1 VRWQLRRN
9 KETGVGKVNRRA
21 INNKDCRPIVGEMTN
36 RAFVTLMSVCLS
48 SICFGQTALK
58 YYGVEDI
65 DPSQYSF
72 LKNTLKGNMAI
83 AELSSDTITWKNAL
97 SEAEKNNLQLI
108 IWSEGHGH
116 QYTPWAWNIVN
127 GTWDISEG
135 LTILKYAEKYVT
147 SGGKSLLALLMSHE
161 PFYNDGHP
169 FSAAQMKSLYSTLK
183 SVAPHVTLFVYMND
197 MAYYNKR
204 LGTSIEDGIMDIAG
218 IYKHWFGT
226 QEGTMTDALNEIDDD
241 YAIIQQKGL
250 HLKLIFALQ
259 TFGTD
264 GVAYRMPSAA
274 EMQSWGQTVL
284 ERKKLDGVIWYPWD
298 RSSTDYSSWLSKDR
312 YDSSGA
318 DRWSVVTRL
327 SSYLTPTG
335 IKESEMVPSQFS
347 LSQNFP
353 NPFNPSTNFE
363 FRIANFGWATLKVF
377 DVLGRE
383 VATLVNEVRPAG
395 VYTIRWDASSI
406 PSGVYF
412 YRIQVG
418 SFAETRKMVLA
429 K

>member
-1 VRWQLRRN
+1 MKKR
-9 KETGVGKVNRRA
+9 
-21 INNKDCRPIVGEMTN
+21 IVL
-36 RAFVTLMSVCLS
+36 TLISMSLMNVCF
-48 SICFGQTALK
+48 CQTVLK

-65 DPSQYSF
+65 DPGQYSF

-147 SGGKSLLALLMSHE
+147 SGGKALLALLMSHE

-169 FSAAQMKSLYSTLK
+169 FNAAQMKSLYSALK
-183 SVAPHVTLFVYMND
+183 AVAPHVTLFVYMND
-197 MAYYNKR
+197 MAYYDKR
-204 LGTSIEDGIMDIAG
+204 PGTTIEDGFMDIAG

-241 YAIIQQKGL
+241 YALIKQKGL
-250 HLKLIFALQ
+250 HLQLIFALQ
-259 TFGTD
+259 TFATD
-264 GVAYRMPSAA
+264 GIAYRMPSAA
-274 EMQSWGQTVL
+274 EMQNWGQMVL

-298 RSSTDYSSWLSKDR
+298 RSSTDYTSWLSKDR
-312 YDSSGA
+312 YDIAGA

-327 SSYLTPTG
+327 SSYLSTTGAETRDMQPT
-335 IKESEMVPSQFS
+335 QFS
-347 LSQNFP
+347 LFQNYP
-353 NPFNPSTNFE
+353 NPFNPATTIQFSVPREGFY
-363 FRIANFGWATLKVF
+363 TLKVF

-383 VATLVNEVRPAG
+383 VARLLEKNMTPGSYTVRFDAG
-395 VYTIRWDASSI
+395 NLS
-406 PSGVYF
+406 SGVYF
-412 YRIQVG
+412 YTLKSLDVTI
-418 SFAETRKMVLA
+418 SKKMALLR
-429 K
+429 

>member
-1 VRWQLRRN
+1 V
-9 KETGVGKVNRRA
+9 T
-21 INNKDCRPIVGEMTN
+21 EMKKGI
-36 RAFVTLMSVCLS
+36 FVVLIWTSMMSM
-48 SICFGQTALK
+48 CFGQTALK

-72 LKNTLKGNMAI
+72 LKNTLKGNIAI

-135 LTILKYAEKYVT
+135 LNILKYAERYVT

-161 PFYNDGHP
+161 PFYNDGRP

-197 MAYYNKR
+197 MAYYDKR
-204 LGTSIEDGIMDIAG
+204 PNTTIEDGIMDIAG

-241 YAIIQQKGL
+241 FALIKQKGL
-250 HLKLIFALQ
+250 HLQLIFALQ
-259 TFGTD
+259 TFATD
-264 GVAYRMPSAA
+264 GIAYRMPSAA

-284 ERKKLDGVIWYPWD
+284 ERKELDGVIWYPWD
-298 RSSTDYSSWLSKDR
+298 RSSTEYTSWLSKDR
-312 YDSSGA
+312 YDSVGA
-318 DRWSVVTRL
+318 DRWGVVTRL
-327 SSYLTPTG
+327 SSYLSITDIRAREMQPT
-335 IKESEMVPSQFS
+335 QFS
-347 LSQNFP
+347 LSQNYP
-353 NPFNPSTNFE
+353 NPFNPATTVE
-363 FRIANFGWATLKVF
+363 FSVSKAGFYTLKVF
-377 DVLGRE
+377 NVLGQE
-383 VATLVNEVRPAG
+383 VADLLGKEIAPGNYTVRFDAG
-395 VYTIRWDASSI
+395 SLS
-406 PSGVYF
+406 SGVYL
-412 YRIQVG
+412 YTLRGVDVAL
-418 SFAETRKMVLA
+418 SKKMALLR
-429 K
+429 